1 MSNLFSKRRGR
12 YLSATRITLVATS
25 TSVVLMACGGG
36 DVDSSAAAAGALAC
50 TDTEMMTL
58 SKGAVRSATA
68 EELAGYFRDY
78 VGTFDHAGNNNYVA
92 ATATLSSKGEVTVKW
107 TGGEKTYTGTSFCY
121 DTTIGAADYG
131 NTLYVKFS
139 NGKVDLWKKNG
150 NFAGWVKAPT

>member
-1 MSNLFSKRRGR
+1 MLNLHSKLLVRR
-12 YLSATRITLVATS
+12 LSATRTTLVATS
-25 TSVVLMACGGG
+25 AAIALIACGGG
-36 DVDSSAAAAGALAC
+36 DVDSNAAAAGALAC

-92 ATATLSSKGEVTVKW
+92 ATATFSSKGEVTVKW
-107 TGGEKTYTGTSFCY
+107 TGGEKTYAGTSFCY

-150 NFAGWVKAPT
+150 NFAGWVKAPA